1 MASPRPLRSPALWT
15 LVALSVASAVWL
27 TTRLFRSGVGPGPA
41 SAVLLSWVCYAAIL
55 TAIVVKLARDARPP
69 ASVVVGS
76 ALWGGLAA
84 AASAQL
90 IASATRDEIADAL
103 GSSGEAWTSAL
114 AAPLPEEILKA
125 AGVLLLC
132 LAWADLRNPLSGMVL
147 GAVAGIAFNAA
158 EGLAYSITEIADT
171 GGSLEPLWSDL
182 LVRGFLTGL
191 ITHAG
196 LTAVVGAGI
205 GYLLSGPETALM
217 RRVVVFITLLF
228 LAVALHALIDSPL
241 LDAWGIR
248 GIVAKQIPVAALAWL
263 SWSRS
268 QSELTRRRRLN
279 RH

>member
-1 MASPRPLRSPALWT
+1 MASPHAWRSPALWT
-15 LVALSVASAVWL
+15 LVALNVASAVWL
-27 TTRLFRSGVGPGPA
+27 TIRLFQSGVSPGPA
-41 SAVLLSWVCYAAIL
+41 SAVLLSWVCYAALL
-55 TAIVVKLARDARPP
+55 TAIVVKLARDAQPP
-69 ASVVVGS
+69 LSAVVGS

-90 IASATRDEIADAL
+90 IASATRDQIADAL

-125 AGVLLLC
+125 VGVLLLS
-132 LAWADLRNPLSGMVL
+132 LAWPDLRNPLSGMVL

-158 EGLAYSITEIADT
+158 EGLAYSIAEIGDS

-196 LTAVVGAGI
+196 LTAIVGAGI
-205 GYLLSGPETALM
+205 GYLLSGPETALL
-217 RRVVVFITLLF
+217 RRITVFMTLMLV
-228 LAVALHALIDSPL
+228 AVALHALVDSPL
-241 LDAWGIR
+241 LDAWGVW
-248 GIVAKQIPVAALAWL
+248 GIVAKQIPVAAMVWLA
-263 SWSRS
+263 WSRS
-268 QSELTRRRRLN
+268 RSELTRRRRLN